1 MMTSERDGGKFAA
14 PVCGP
19 FFGLCSLFLV
29 FLVAPMTDCIRAK
42 YSTYEEEYPSTVI
55 GNLAAD
61 LQLNAASD
69 APSGFRLMQKS
80 NSSLVEVGESD
91 GQLTVGGRV
100 DREQLCQ
107 DKEPCLIVFDVV
119 NFSREKFVLIHVE
132 IEVRDINDNA
142 PEFPNPEMSVEISES
157 SALGTRVP
165 LDVAID
171 ADVGANYLQN
181 YRLSPNRHF
190 GLEVQTRT
198 DGVKYAE
205 LVLVEAL
212 DRETEAHFTLEL
224 AAQDGG
230 TPSRTGAAKVH
241 VRVLDWNDNSP
252 AFEQSSFLV
261 ELDED
266 APLGS
271 LLLDLD
277 AVDPD
282 EGLNGEVVYGFSPHL
297 ATDVRRLFRLDA
309 QSGRLTLEGPVDH
322 ESRTSFELD
331 VQAQDLGANPT
342 PTGCKVT
349 VRILDVN
356 DNAPEITIT
365 PMASTGSG
373 LAYITE
379 AAAKG
384 SFVALVSTSDRDSG
398 ANGRVSCTLYG
409 HEHFKLRPAYGSS
422 HMIITAAALDREQA
436 AEYNLTVVAE
446 DLGPAPYKTIRP
458 YTIRVGDEN
467 DNAPSFSRS
476 VYRVSVL
483 ENNEPGAYI
492 ATVIAR
498 DPDLGYNGRVTY
510 RLLDPGSA
518 LASVDP
524 ATGAIYALRPFDR
537 ESLRETELR
546 LQATD
551 GGSPPLSS
559 SAIVSLR
566 IADRNDNAPVVTQPL
581 PSNSSAD
588 VITLPGDAPSG
599 YLATRVRARDADEG
613 VNARLSYRIVS
624 GEQAGLF
631 TIDKDTGEIY
641 LGRPL
646 ARQPLGP
653 GPLRLIVAVSD
664 SGRPA
669 LSATVTL
676 NFVVAAAAAE
686 PPGGRGLLG
695 PGKRPWDTSFVV
707 ILVLAGGCAALLMA
721 IVGVAATCNRGGKTG
736 KCVKNSP
743 VPKVHGHL
751 SPLEDGR
758 RKEDDAEPARS
769 SELEVVDLRSNSS
782 PLPAR
787 NELEVDGTPSSE
799 NMKEGV
805 CLLEADHKV
814 TGTNGE
820 SFMSEPGLNHEIFR
834 AVVIHQD
841 RKTPTH
847 PGQDVFSGKDSG
859 KGDSDFN
866 DSDSDISGDGV
877 RKGNTTID
885 QRQNGLLPC
894 LKENQTPCSPDPHHS
909 LTSQVAECNKFSS
922 SQLKQGYVVAYSSIP
937 APFLHSL
944 CGETNSVL
952 QDHPLKYTHQYGHL
966 PKSGLQTSERV
977 LSRES
982 GRTVHSF
989 YQPVTQRHNK
999 TNSSVHSA
1007 SGNRYQT
1014 SYLNTALSEVATS
1027 F

>member
-1 MMTSERDGGKFAA
+1 MTSERSRGKFAA
-14 PVCGP
+14 PVCDP
-19 FFGLCSLFLV
+19 FFDLCSLFLV
-29 FLVAPMTDCIRAK
+29 LLVTPMSDCKTAR
-42 YSTYEEEYPSTVI
+42 YSTYEEEFPGTVI

-61 LQLNAASD
+61 LQLNAAV
-69 APSGFRLMQKS
+69 AGPSGFRLMQKS
-80 NSSLVEVGESD
+80 NSSLVQVGESD
-91 GQLTVGGRV
+91 GQLTVEGRI

-107 DKEPCLIVFDVV
+107 EKEPCLIVFDVV

-132 IEVRDINDNA
+132 IEVKDINDNA
-142 PEFPNPEMSVEISES
+142 PEFANSEMLVEISES

-165 LDVAID
+165 LDAALD

-181 YRLSPNRHF
+181 YQLSTNRHF
-190 GLEVQTRT
+190 ELEVQTRA
-198 DGVKYAE
+198 DGVKSAE

-212 DRETEAHFTLEL
+212 DRETEAYFTLEL
-224 AAQDGG
+224 TAQDGG
-230 TPSRTGAAKVH
+230 NPARTGAAKLQ
-241 VRVLDWNDNSP
+241 VRVLDWNDNKP
-252 AFEQSSFLV
+252 AFEQSTFLV

-271 LLLDLD
+271 LLLDLE

-282 EGLNGEVVYGFSPHL
+282 EGLNGEVVYGFSPQV
-297 ATDVRRLFRLDA
+297 AADVRRLFRLDA

-322 ESRTSFELD
+322 ESRPSFELD

-356 DNAPEITIT
+356 DNAPVISIT
-365 PMASTGSG
+365 PMASSSSG

-422 HMIITAAALDREQA
+422 HMIVTAAALDREQA

-446 DLGPAPYKTIRP
+446 DLGPAPHRTIRP

-483 ENNEPGAYI
+483 ENNQPGAYI

-510 RLLDPGSA
+510 RLLEPAST
-518 LASVDP
+518 LATVDP
-524 ATGAIYALRPFDR
+524 ATGAIYALRSFDR
-537 ESLRETELR
+537 ESLQEAELR

-559 SAIVSLR
+559 SATISLR

-581 PSNSSAD
+581 PSNGSAD
-588 VITLPGDAPSG
+588 VITLPGDASSG

-624 GEQAGLF
+624 GERAGLF
-631 TIDKDTGEIY
+631 TIRRDTGEIY
-641 LGRPL
+641 LSRPL

-676 NFVVAAAAAE
+676 NFIAAAE
-686 PPGGRGLLG
+686 PPGGSGLLG
-695 PGKRPWDTSFVV
+695 PGKQSWDTSFIV
-707 ILVLAGGCAALLMA
+707 ILVLAGGCVALLMA
-721 IVGVAATCNRGGKTG
+721 IITIATACGKGKEPGGWVKASPQADRGNRGSEG
-736 KCVKNSP
+736 SFP
-743 VPKVHGHL
+743 VSLGV
-751 SPLEDGR
+751 R
-758 RKEDDAEPARS
+758 RYPGGSEENECAGAAGSEVGEGTASQYPSGESRRTAEPECFPSISCFGPQTLHPIAIWQGKQFALNK
-769 SELEVVDLRSNSS
+769 SEL
-782 PLPAR
+782 AR
-787 NELEVDGTPSSE
+787 QT
-799 NMKEGV
+799 
-805 CLLEADHKV
+805 
-814 TGTNGE
+814 
-820 SFMSEPGLNHEIFR
+820 
-834 AVVIHQD
+834 QD
-841 RKTPTH
+841 R
-847 PGQDVFSGKDSG
+847 FSGKDSG

-866 DSDSDISGDGV
+866 DSDSDISGIGV
-877 RKGNTTID
+877 SKRNALSQKH
-885 QRQNGLLPC
+885 NGLWSCTSECKILGHSDRC
-894 LKENQTPCSPDPHHS
+894 WSPSSQGPNTFS
-909 LTSQVAECNKFSS
+909 STSTSQHLTTLGKST
-922 SQLKQGYVVAYSSIP
+922 
-937 APFLHSL
+937 SL
-944 CGETNSVL
+944 PRDLLWKDTYYQAL
-952 QDHPLKYTHQYGHL
+952 L
-966 PKSGLQTSERV
+966 PKTAGLQSVYQKIVCNESETVTSV
-977 LSRES
+977 VVPLYHSVGSTGHTPPHNTSLINVGSR
-982 GRTVHSF
+982 HS
-989 YQPVTQRHNK
+989 QI
-999 TNSSVHSA
+999 
-1007 SGNRYQT
+1007 
-1014 SYLNTALSEVATS
+1014 
-1027 F
+1027 

>member
-1 MMTSERDGGKFAA
+1 MTSERSRGKFAA
-14 PVCGP
+14 PVCDP
-19 FFGLCSLFLV
+19 FFDFCSLFLV
-29 FLVAPMTDCIRAK
+29 LLVTPMSDCKTAR
-42 YSTYEEEYPSTVI
+42 YSTYEEEFPGTVI

-61 LQLNAASD
+61 LQLNAAV
-69 APSGFRLMQKS
+69 AGPSGFRLMQKS
-80 NSSLVEVGESD
+80 NSSLVQVGESD
-91 GQLTVGGRV
+91 GQLTVEGRI

-107 DKEPCLIVFDVV
+107 EKEPCLIVFDVV

-132 IEVRDINDNA
+132 IEVKDINDNA
-142 PEFPNPEMSVEISES
+142 PEFANSEMLVEISES

-165 LDVAID
+165 LDAALD

-181 YRLSPNRHF
+181 YQLSTNRHF
-190 GLEVQTRT
+190 ELEVQTRA
-198 DGVKYAE
+198 DGVKSAE

-212 DRETEAHFTLEL
+212 DRETEAYFTLEL
-224 AAQDGG
+224 TAQDGG
-230 TPSRTGAAKVH
+230 NPARTGAAKLQ
-241 VRVLDWNDNSP
+241 VRVLDWNDNKP
-252 AFEQSSFLV
+252 AFEQSTFLV

-271 LLLDLD
+271 LLLDLE

-282 EGLNGEVVYGFSPHL
+282 EGLNGEVVYGFSPQV
-297 ATDVRRLFRLDA
+297 AADVRRLFRLDA

-322 ESRTSFELD
+322 ESRPSFELD

-356 DNAPEITIT
+356 DNAPVISIT
-365 PMASTGSG
+365 PMASSSSG

-422 HMIITAAALDREQA
+422 HMIVTAAALDREQA

-446 DLGPAPYKTIRP
+446 DLGPAPHRTIRP

-483 ENNEPGAYI
+483 ENNQPGAYI

-510 RLLDPGSA
+510 RLLEPAST
-518 LASVDP
+518 LATVDP
-524 ATGAIYALRPFDR
+524 ATGAIYALRSFDR
-537 ESLRETELR
+537 ESLQEAELR

-559 SAIVSLR
+559 SATISLR

-581 PSNSSAD
+581 PSNGSAD
-588 VITLPGDAPSG
+588 VITLPGDASSG

-624 GEQAGLF
+624 GERAGLF
-631 TIDKDTGEIY
+631 TIRRDTGEIY
-641 LGRPL
+641 LSRPL

-676 NFVVAAAAAE
+676 NFIAAAE
-686 PPGGRGLLG
+686 PPGGSGLLG
-695 PGKRPWDTSFVV
+695 PGKQSWDTSFIV
-707 ILVLAGGCAALLMA
+707 ILVLAGGCVALLMA
-721 IVGVAATCNRGGKTG
+721 IIGVVATCNRGGKAG
-736 KCVKNSP
+736 KCSENTP
-743 VPKVHGHL
+743 VLKVHGHL
-751 SPLEDGR
+751 PLLEGER
-758 RKEDDAEPARS
+758 REEAGNRPFKS
-769 SELEVVDLRSNSS
+769 SELEVGDLRPNSS

-787 NELEVDGTPSSE
+787 NELEVDGAPNSE
-799 NMKEGV
+799 DMRKDV
-805 CLLEADHKV
+805 CLLEVDHKD
-814 TGTNGE
+814 TGSSGE
-820 SFMSEPGLNHEIFR
+820 TFMSESGLSHGTFC

-841 RKTPTH
+841 GKTLAH
-847 PGQDVFSGKDSG
+847 PGQDIFSGKDSG

-866 DSDSDISGDGV
+866 DSDSDISGDGM
-877 RKGNTTID
+877 RKGNTPID

-894 LKENQTPCSPDPHHS
+894 RKESQTPCSSNPHYNLS
-909 LTSQVAECNKFSS
+909 SQVAECSKFSS
-922 SQLKQGYVVAYSSIP
+922 QSKQGYVIAYSSIP
-937 APFLHSL
+937 ATLLHSSSD
-944 CGETNSVL
+944 EANSVL
-952 QDHPLKYTHQYGHL
+952 QDHPLNYTQQCGHL
-966 PKSGLQTSERV
+966 PKSGPQTSERV

-982 GRTVHSF
+982 GRTVHLF
-989 YQPVTQRHNK
+989 HQPAAQKHNK
-999 TNSSVHSA
+999 TTSSHSA
-1007 SGNRYQT
+1007 SGHRYQT